1 MPDDQTNT
9 LLKQRLISL
18 ADDRPE
24 SYQAAYAWF
33 VHQGPE
39 ATGALSEALDDASLG
54 SVCHWRIL
62 LLLGH
67 FAREET
73 LPAVLNALHRALSP
87 YDPVVLP
94 GAMQALAALRLPA
107 ATQALI
113 ALLRESNT
121 DIVKQAAALLGQTGD
136 LAAVA
141 PLLQLLGANNPSLRY
156 SAARGLTQL
165 DDPSVRDALQRHL
178 DGETDVEVRRVI
190 ESAVRGEAD
199 TGER

>member
-1 MPDDQTNT
+1 MPDDQANT

-24 SYQAAYAWF
+24 SYQPAYTWF

-39 ATGALSEALDDASLG
+39 VAGALAEALDDASLG

-67 FAREET
+67 FAQEET
-73 LPAVLNALHRALSP
+73 LPAIRNALHRALSP

-94 GAMQALAALRLPA
+94 GAMQALAALRIPA

-113 ALLRESNT
+113 ALLDENNT
-121 DIVKQAAALLGQTGD
+121 DIVKQAAALLGRTGD

-141 PLLQLLGANNPSLRY
+141 PLLQLLGGNDPSLRY

-165 DDPSVRDALQRHL
+165 DDPSVRDALRRHL
-178 DGETDVEVRRVI
+178 DDETDVEVRRLI
-190 ESAVRGEAD
+190 ESALRGGAD
-199 TGER
+199 RSER